1 MSKDFEKSYRELAKS
16 EAPDLWD
23 RIESGLSR
31 QSTRGQAEEEKRTET
46 APKEKKRRSG
56 KILHGI
62 YRYSPMAAAVIC
74 AIIIIPIFINGD
86 KPAPSLKAEM
96 EEIAESEA
104 AEMAAVPQ
112 EEGIAQTDADAGAE
126 QESAVE
132 ESGAQDSAAAGSAV
146 QDSVVEE
153 STLRDHSAAGG
164 AVQESAME
172 ESSDEDS
179 AVEKRAESKKAENA
193 LQNTALDPEGFFR
206 VVVEV
211 TGSKD
216 VAAQENA
223 QEAGTVYT
231 ALVERDPEGILAKG
245 EEIAIFIPVY
255 SSVSLAVGEAFE
267 LDLTYWE
274 VDEDLFTVCGF
285 YGQAEK

>member
-1 MSKDFEKSYRELAKS
+1 MSKDFEKAYRELAKS

-23 RIESGLSR
+23 RIESGLSQ

-46 APKEKKRRSG
+46 ASKEKKRRSG

-132 ESGAQDSAAAGSAV
+132 ESGAQDSAAAGAAVRESA
-146 QDSVVEE
+146 VEE
-153 STLRDHSAAGG
+153 S
-164 AVQESAME
+164 
-172 ESSDEDS
+172 
-179 AVEKRAESKKAENA
+179 AESKKAETA
-193 LQNTALDPEGFFR
+193 LQNTSRDSEGFFR

-211 TGSKD
+211 TGSED
-216 VAAQENA
+216 VAARENA

-231 ALVERDPEGILAKG
+231 ALVERDPQGILARG